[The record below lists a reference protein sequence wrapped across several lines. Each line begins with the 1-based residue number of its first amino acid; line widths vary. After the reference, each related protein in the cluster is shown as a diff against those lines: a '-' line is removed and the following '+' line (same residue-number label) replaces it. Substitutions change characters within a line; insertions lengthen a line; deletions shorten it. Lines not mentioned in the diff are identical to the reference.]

1 MEKHISVSSQSYPV
15 EYPNRCPICHYHGDI
30 AFIHSFQTKDGVQII
45 YQCPYQDCRGYF
57 IGYYGPPIKKELIKL
72 LPTKPDINQ
81 FPEAITEISP
91 MFISIFTEAE
101 TARQLGLDQIAGA
114 GLRKA
119 FEFLIKDYAKVLSP
133 DRSKEIE
140 VTYSGNVVKE
150 FIADKRIQA
159 VAERTLW
166 LGNDETHYLRK
177 WEKHDLNDLLNL
189 IKITVSW
196 IEIERTSQKYM
207 DEMPDKKL
215 KVEIKDEQKTKT

>member
-1 MEKHISVSSQSYPV
+1 MKKNIPLNSISYPV
-15 EYPNRCPICHYHGDI
+15 EYPSKCPICHHYGDI
-30 AFIHSFQTKDGVQII
+30 AFVNSFQTKEGVQII
-45 YQCPYQDCRGYF
+45 YQCPFQECRSYF
-57 IGYYGPPIKKELIKL
+57 IGFYGEPRKESLLKL
-72 LPTKPDINQ
+72 LPTKPDITQ
-81 FPEAITEISP
+81 FPEVITEISP

-133 DRSKEIE
+133 EKSKDIE
-140 VTYSGNVVKE
+140 VAYSGNVVKE

-215 KVEIKDEQKTKT
+215 KIEIKNEQQTKT

>member
-1 MEKHISVSSQSYPV
+1 MEKHISVSGQSYPV

-45 YQCPYQDCRGYF
+45 YQCPYQDCQGYF
-57 IGYYGPPIKKELIKL
+57 IGYYGPPIKKELIIL
-72 LPTKPDINQ
+72 LPTKPDISQ
-81 FPEAITEISP
+81 FPNVISEISP
-91 MFISIFTEAE
+91 IFISIFEEAE

-133 DRSKEIE
+133 TNSTEIE
-140 VTYSGNVVKE
+140 SKYSGSVVKE
-150 FIADKRIQA
+150 FIDDKRIQA

-177 WEKHDLNDLLNL
+177 WEKHNLNDLLDL
-189 IKITVSW
+189 IRVTVNW
-196 IEIERTSQKYM
+196 IDTERTSQKYM
-207 DEMPDKKL
+207 AEMPDKNL
-215 KVEIKDEQKTKT
+215 KSENKNEQQT

>member
-1 MEKHISVSSQSYPV
+1 MEKQIGVSNTSYPV
-15 EYPNRCPICHYHGDI
+15 EYPTKCPICHHYGDI
-30 AFIHSFQTKDGVQII
+30 AFVNSFQTKEGVQII
-45 YQCPYQDCRGYF
+45 YQCPYQECRSYF
-57 IGYYGPPIKKELIKL
+57 IGFYGAPTNKSLLKL
-72 LPTKPDINQ
+72 LPTKPDITQ
-81 FPEAITEISP
+81 FPDAITEISP

-119 FEFLIKDYAKVLSP
+119 FEFLIKDYAKVLAPDKSP
-133 DRSKEIE
+133 KIE
-140 VTYSGNVVKE
+140 AAYSGNVVKE
-150 FIADKRIQA
+150 YIDDKRIQA

-196 IEIERTSQKYM
+196 IDIERTSQKYM

-215 KVEIKDEQKTKT
+215 KAENKNEQQT